1 MLFLTLL
8 TACTHLNP
16 EVVAY
21 DGRDVEV
28 AVAGAGPSTVVFE
41 SGLGDDWARWD
52 KVAYD
57 VSQDARVFAYSRPGY
72 GRSNDATT
80 PRDPA
85 QIVAELRGLLTAQG
99 FDPPYVLV
107 GHSFG
112 GTYMELFARSQPSEV
127 SALVL
132 VDERPVGFLDACER
146 EGLGLCGIPSDA
158 LEKQS
163 DVVQDEYNAFP
174 LAADE
179 MSGAFGAYPVRVLT
193 STEYPGASE
202 ARMALW
208 ASMQEEI
215 ANEAV
220 DGEQTV
226 FEGADHYLQL
236 HRRDEVSAAIR
247 AVLP

>member
-1 MLFLTLL
+1 MLVFALL
-8 TACTHLNP
+8 IACRHLDP
-16 EVVAY
+16 EVVEY
-21 DGRDVEV
+21 DGRDIEI
-28 AVAGAGPSTVVFE
+28 ATAGAGPDTVVFE

-57 VSQDARVFAYSRPGY
+57 LSQDASVFAYSRPGY
-72 GRSNDATT
+72 GRSDDATT

-112 GTYMELFARSQPSEV
+112 GTYMELFARSQPSDV

-132 VDERPVGFLDACER
+132 VDERPVGFLDACESA
-146 EGLGLCGIPSDA
+146 GLDLCGIPDDK
-158 LEKQS
+158 LERQA
-163 DVVQDEYNAFP
+163 DIVQDEYNAFP
-174 LAADE
+174 LAIDE
-179 MSGAFGAYPVRVLT
+179 MTGALGDYPVRVLT
-193 STEYPGASE
+193 STEYPGASD

-208 ASMQEEI
+208 ASMQGDI
-215 ANEAV
+215 ADEAS
-220 DGEQTV
+220 DGEQTI
-226 FEGADHYLQL
+226 FEGAGHYLQIE
-236 HRRDEVSAAIR
+236 RRDEVSAAIR

>member
-1 MLFLTLL
+1 MSVLTLL
-8 TACTHLNP
+8 LACTHLDP
-16 EVVAY
+16 EVVEY
-21 DGRDVEV
+21 DGRDVEI
-28 AVAGAGPSTVVFE
+28 ATAGTGSDTVVFE

-52 KVAYD
+52 KVAFD
-57 VSQDARVFAYSRPGY
+57 LSQDARVFTYSRPGY
-72 GRSNDATT
+72 GRSDDATT

-85 QIVAELRGLLTAQG
+85 QIVAELRGLLTHQG

-112 GTYMELFARSQPSEV
+112 GTYMELLARSHRSEV

-132 VDERPVGFLDACER
+132 VDERPVGFLDACES
-146 EGLGLCGIPSDA
+146 EGLELCGMPGDA
-158 LEKQS
+158 LEKQP

-174 LAADE
+174 LAADA
-179 MSGAFGAYPVRVLT
+179 MAGSLGDYPVRVLT
-193 STEYPGASE
+193 STEYPGASD

-208 ASMQEEI
+208 ASMQGDI
-215 ANEAV
+215 ADEAS

-226 FEGADHYLQL
+226 FEGAGHYLQIE
-236 HRRDEVSAAIR
+236 RREEVSATIR